1 MSRSGYRVMTKQQLT
16 TTSSTTPRIL
26 GLTGGIGAGKSFV
39 GQMLVQSGLPLMDSD
54 AVARGAYT
62 ESEQVRQQVTALLGA
77 EVYNSEGKPRYDE
90 IARKVFA
97 PSDEGQSLLHSLEQ
111 IIHPYVSERLQA
123 WAMEQY
129 APEGW
134 VVLESAIVWQSGFYR
149 LCDAVVVVTAPEE
162 VRVARVQE
170 RDGATREQVQARIA
184 RQASYSF
191 TALQQAHPELPIYLV
206 NNDGVQELEGQVKQ
220 LLALLATL

>member
-1 MSRSGYRVMTKQQLT
+1 MSEKRLT
-16 TTSSTTPRIL
+16 TSTNPRIL

-62 ESEQVRQQVTALLGA
+62 DSEQVRQQVTALLGA
-77 EVYNSEGKPRYDE
+77 DVYDPEGKTRYDV

-97 PSDEGQSLLHSLEQ
+97 PSNEGRSLLHDLEQ
-111 IIHPYVSERLQA
+111 IIHPYVSDRLET
-123 WAMEQY
+123 WAKEQQ

-134 VVLESAIVWQSGFYR
+134 VVLESAILWQSGFYR
-149 LCDAVVVVTAPEE
+149 LCDAVVVVTAPEA

-170 RDGATREQVQARIA
+170 RDGASLEQVQARIN

-191 TALQQAHPELPIYLV
+191 AALQQEHPELPLYQIQ
-206 NNDGVQELEGQVKQ
+206 NDGVQELEEQVAQ
-220 LLALLATL
+220 LLACLAAL

>member
-1 MSRSGYRVMTKQQLT
+1 MSEKHLT
-16 TTSSTTPRIL
+16 TSTNPRIL

-62 ESEQVRQQVTALLGA
+62 DSEQVRQQVTALLGA
-77 EVYNSEGKPRYDE
+77 EVYDPEGKPRYDE

-97 PSDEGQSLLHSLEQ
+97 PSNEGRSLLHDLEQ
-111 IIHPYVSERLQA
+111 IIHPYVSDRLET
-123 WAMEQY
+123 WAKEQQ

-134 VVLESAIVWQSGFYR
+134 VVLESAILWQSGFYS
-149 LCDAVVVVTAPEE
+149 LCAAVVVVTAPEA

-170 RDGATREQVQARIA
+170 RDGASLEQVQARIN

-191 TALQQAHPELPIYLV
+191 AALQQEHPELPLYQIQ
-206 NNDGVQELEGQVKQ
+206 NDGVQELEGQVAQ
-220 LLALLATL
+220 LLACLAAL

>member
-16 TTSSTTPRIL
+16 TSSSTTPRIL

-77 EVYNSEGKPRYDE
+77 EVYNSEGEPRYDE

-97 PSDEGQSLLHSLEQ
+97 PSDAGQSLLHRLEQ

-123 WAMEQY
+123 WAVEQY

-134 VVLESAIVWQSGFYR
+134 VVLESAILWQSGFYR

-184 RQASYSF
+184 RQASHSF
-191 TALQQAHPELPIYLV
+191 TALQQAHPELPIYPV

>member
-1 MSRSGYRVMTKQQLT
+1 MSEKHLT
-16 TTSSTTPRIL
+16 TSTNPRIL

-62 ESEQVRQQVTALLGA
+62 DSEQVRQQVTALLGA
-77 EVYNSEGKPRYDE
+77 EVYDPEGKPRYDE

-97 PSDEGQSLLHSLEQ
+97 PSNEGRSLLHDLEQ
-111 IIHPYVSERLQA
+111 IIHPYVSDRLET
-123 WAMEQY
+123 WAKEQQ

-134 VVLESAIVWQSGFYR
+134 VVLESAILWQSGFYS
-149 LCDAVVVVTAPEE
+149 LCDAVVVVTAPEA

-170 RDGATREQVQARIA
+170 RDGASLEQVQARIN

-191 TALQQAHPELPIYLV
+191 AALQQEHPELPLYQIQ
-206 NNDGVQELEGQVKQ
+206 NDGVQELEGQVAQ
-220 LLALLATL
+220 LLACLAAL

>member
-1 MSRSGYRVMTKQQLT
+1 MSEKRLT
-16 TTSSTTPRIL
+16 TSTNPRIL

-62 ESEQVRQQVTALLGA
+62 DSEQVRQQVIALLGA
-77 EVYNSEGKPRYDE
+77 EVYDAEEKPRYDE

-97 PSDEGQSLLHSLEQ
+97 PSDEGRSLLHDLEQ
-111 IIHPYVSERLQA
+111 IIHPYVSDRLET
-123 WAMEQY
+123 WAREQH
-129 APEGW
+129 APKGW
-134 VVLESAIVWQSGFYR
+134 VVLESAILWQSGFYR
-149 LCDAVVVVTAPEE
+149 LCDAVVVVTAPEA

-170 RDGATREQVQARIA
+170 RDGASLEQVQARIN

-191 TALQQAHPELPIYLV
+191 AALQQAHPELPLYQIQ
-206 NNDGVQELEGQVKQ
+206 NDGVQELEGQVAQ
-220 LLALLATL
+220 LLACLAAL

>member
-1 MSRSGYRVMTKQQLT
+1 MSRSGYRVMNKQQLT
-16 TTSSTTPRIL
+16 TSSSTTPRIL

-39 GQMLVQSGLPLMDSD
+39 GQILVQSGLPLMDSD

-97 PSDEGQSLLHSLEQ
+97 PSDEGTSLLHRLEQ

-123 WAMEQY
+123 WAVEQY

-134 VVLESAIVWQSGFYR
+134 VVLESAILWQSGFYR

-184 RQASYSF
+184 RQASYSL
-191 TALQQAHPELPIYLV
+191 TALQQAHPELPIYPV

>member
-16 TTSSTTPRIL
+16 TSSSTTPRIL

-77 EVYNSEGKPRYDE
+77 EVYNSEGEPRYDE

-97 PSDEGQSLLHSLEQ
+97 PSDEGKSLLHRLEQ

-123 WAMEQY
+123 WAVEQY

-134 VVLESAIVWQSGFYR
+134 VVLESAILWQSGFYR

-170 RDGATREQVQARIA
+170 RDRATREQVQARIA
-184 RQASYSF
+184 RQASYSL
-191 TALQQAHPELPIYLV
+191 TALQQAHPELPIYPV

>member
-16 TTSSTTPRIL
+16 TSSSTTPRIL

-77 EVYNSEGKPRYDE
+77 EVYNSEGEPRYDE

-97 PSDEGQSLLHSLEQ
+97 PSDEGKSLLHRLEQ

-123 WAMEQY
+123 WAVEQY

-134 VVLESAIVWQSGFYR
+134 VVLESAILWQSGFYR

-170 RDGATREQVQARIA
+170 RDGATREQVQARIT
-184 RQASYSF
+184 RQASYSL
-191 TALQQAHPELPIYLV
+191 TARQQAHPELPIYPV

>member
-1 MSRSGYRVMTKQQLT
+1 MSEKRLT
-16 TTSSTTPRIL
+16 TSTNPRIL

-62 ESEQVRQQVTALLGA
+62 DSEQVRQQVTALLGA
-77 EVYNSEGKPRYDE
+77 EVYDPEGKPRYDV

-97 PSDEGQSLLHSLEQ
+97 PSDEGRSLLHDLEQ
-111 IIHPYVSERLQA
+111 IIHPYVSDRLET
-123 WAMEQY
+123 WAKEQQ

-134 VVLESAIVWQSGFYR
+134 VVLESAILWQSGFYR
-149 LCDAVVVVTAPEE
+149 LCDAVVVVTAPEA

-170 RDGATREQVQARIA
+170 RDGASLEQVQARIN

-191 TALQQAHPELPIYLV
+191 AALQQEHPELPLYQIQ
-206 NNDGVQELEGQVKQ
+206 NDGVQELEGQVAQ
-220 LLALLATL
+220 LLACLAAL

>member
-16 TTSSTTPRIL
+16 TSSSTTPRIL

-97 PSDEGQSLLHSLEQ
+97 PSDAGQSLLHRLEQ

-134 VVLESAIVWQSGFYR
+134 VVLESAILWQSGFYR

-184 RQASYSF
+184 RQASYSL
-191 TALQQAHPELPIYLV
+191 TALQQAHPELPIYPV

>member
-1 MSRSGYRVMTKQQLT
+1 MTKQQLT
-16 TTSSTTPRIL
+16 TSSSTTPRIL

-77 EVYNSEGKPRYDE
+77 EVYNSEGEPRYDE

-97 PSDEGQSLLHSLEQ
+97 PSDEGKSLLHRLEQ

-123 WAMEQY
+123 WAVEQY

-134 VVLESAIVWQSGFYR
+134 VVLESAILWQSGFYR

-170 RDGATREQVQARIA
+170 RDGATREQVQARIT
-184 RQASYSF
+184 RQASYSL
-191 TALQQAHPELPIYLV
+191 TALQQAHPELPIYPV

>member
-16 TTSSTTPRIL
+16 TSSSTTPRIL

-77 EVYNSEGKPRYDE
+77 EVYNSEGEPRYDE

-97 PSDEGQSLLHSLEQ
+97 PSDAGQSLLHRLEQ

-123 WAMEQY
+123 WAVEQY

-134 VVLESAIVWQSGFYR
+134 VVLESAILWQSGFYR

-184 RQASYSF
+184 RQASYSL
-191 TALQQAHPELPIYLV
+191 TALQQAHPELPIYQIH
-206 NNDGVQELEGQVKQ
+206 NDGVQELEGLVKQ

>member
-16 TTSSTTPRIL
+16 TSSSTTPRIL

-77 EVYNSEGKPRYDE
+77 EVYNSEGEPRYDE

-97 PSDEGQSLLHSLEQ
+97 PSDEGKSLLHRLEQ

-123 WAMEQY
+123 WAVEQY

-134 VVLESAIVWQSGFYR
+134 VVLESAILWQSGFYR

-184 RQASYSF
+184 RQASYSL
-191 TALQQAHPELPIYLV
+191 TALQQAHPELPIYPV

>member
-1 MSRSGYRVMTKQQLT
+1 MSEKRLT
-16 TTSSTTPRIL
+16 TSTNPRIL

-62 ESEQVRQQVTALLGA
+62 DSEQVRQQVTALLGA
-77 EVYNSEGKPRYDE
+77 EVYDAEGKPRYDE

-97 PSDEGQSLLHSLEQ
+97 PSDEGRSLLHDLEQ
-111 IIHPYVSERLQA
+111 IIHPYVSDRLET
-123 WAMEQY
+123 WAKEQQ

-134 VVLESAIVWQSGFYR
+134 VVLESAILWQSGFYR
-149 LCDAVVVVTAPEE
+149 LCDAVVVVTAPEA

-170 RDGATREQVQARIA
+170 RDGASLEQVQARID

-191 TALQQAHPELPIYLV
+191 AALQQEHPELPLYQIQ
-206 NNDGVQELEGQVKQ
+206 NDGVQELEEQVAQ
-220 LLALLATL
+220 LLACLAAL

>member
-1 MSRSGYRVMTKQQLT
+1 MSRSGYRVMTKQHLT
-16 TTSSTTPRIL
+16 TSSSTTPRIL

-77 EVYNSEGKPRYDE
+77 EVYNSEGEPRYDE

-97 PSDEGQSLLHSLEQ
+97 PSDAGQSLLHRLEQ

-123 WAMEQY
+123 WAVEQY

-134 VVLESAIVWQSGFYR
+134 VVLESAILWQSGFYR

-170 RDGATREQVQARIA
+170 RDRATREQVQARIA

-191 TALQQAHPELPIYLV
+191 TALQQAHPELPIYQIH
-206 NNDGVQELEGQVKQ
+206 NDGVQELEGQVKQ

>member
-16 TTSSTTPRIL
+16 TSSSTTPRIL

-77 EVYNSEGKPRYDE
+77 EVYNSEGEPRYDE

-97 PSDEGQSLLHSLEQ
+97 PSDAGQSLLHRLEQ

-123 WAMEQY
+123 WAVEQY

-134 VVLESAIVWQSGFYR
+134 VVLESAILWQSGFYR

-170 RDGATREQVQARIA
+170 RDGATREQVKARIA

-191 TALQQAHPELPIYLV
+191 TALQQAHPELPIYPV

>member
-1 MSRSGYRVMTKQQLT
+1 MSRSGYRVMTKQHLT
-16 TTSSTTPRIL
+16 TSSSTTPRIL

-77 EVYNSEGKPRYDE
+77 EVYNSEGVPRYDE

-97 PSDEGQSLLHSLEQ
+97 PSDEGTSLLHRLEQ

-123 WAMEQY
+123 WAVEQY

-134 VVLESAIVWQSGFYR
+134 VVLESAILWQSGFYR

-191 TALQQAHPELPIYLV
+191 TALQQAHPELPIYPV

>member
-1 MSRSGYRVMTKQQLT
+1 MSEKRLT
-16 TTSSTTPRIL
+16 TSTNPRIL

-54 AVARGAYT
+54 AVARRAYT
-62 ESEQVRQQVTALLGA
+62 DSEQVRQQVIALLGA
-77 EVYNSEGKPRYDE
+77 EVYDAEGKPRYDE

-97 PSDEGQSLLHSLEQ
+97 PSNEGRFLLHDLEQ
-111 IIHPYVSERLQA
+111 IIHPYVSDRLET
-123 WAMEQY
+123 WAKEQQ

-134 VVLESAIVWQSGFYR
+134 VVLESAILWQSGFYR
-149 LCDAVVVVTAPEE
+149 LCDAVVVVTAPEA

-170 RDGATREQVQARIA
+170 RDGASLEQVQARIN

-191 TALQQAHPELPIYLV
+191 AALQQAHPELPLYQIQ
-206 NNDGVQELEGQVKQ
+206 NDGVQELEGQVAQ
-220 LLALLATL
+220 LLACLAAL

>member
-1 MSRSGYRVMTKQQLT
+1 MSEKRLT
-16 TTSSTTPRIL
+16 TSTTPRIL

-62 ESEQVRQQVTALLGA
+62 DSEQVRQQVTALLGA
-77 EVYNSEGKPRYDE
+77 EVYDPEGKPRYDV

-97 PSDEGQSLLHSLEQ
+97 SSNEGRSLLHDLEQ
-111 IIHPYVSERLQA
+111 IIHPYVSDRLET
-123 WAMEQY
+123 WAKEQQ

-134 VVLESAIVWQSGFYR
+134 VVLESAILWQSGFYR
-149 LCDAVVVVTAPEE
+149 LCDAVVVVTAPEA

-170 RDGATREQVQARIA
+170 RDGASLEQVQARIN

-191 TALQQAHPELPIYLV
+191 AALQQEHPELPLYQIQ
-206 NNDGVQELEGQVKQ
+206 NDGVQELEGQVAQ
-220 LLALLATL
+220 LLACLAAL

>member
-1 MSRSGYRVMTKQQLT
+1 
-16 TTSSTTPRIL
+16 
-26 GLTGGIGAGKSFV
+26 
-39 GQMLVQSGLPLMDSD
+39 MDSD

-77 EVYNSEGKPRYDE
+77 EVYNSEGEPRYDE

-97 PSDEGQSLLHSLEQ
+97 PSDAGQSLLHRLEQ

-123 WAMEQY
+123 WAVEQY

-134 VVLESAIVWQSGFYR
+134 VVLESAILWQSGFYR

-191 TALQQAHPELPIYLV
+191 TALQQAHPELPIYQIH
-206 NNDGVQELEGQVKQ
+206 NDGVQELEGQVKQ

>member
-1 MSRSGYRVMTKQQLT
+1 MSRSGYRVMTKQHLT
-16 TTSSTTPRIL
+16 TSSSTTPRIL

-39 GQMLVQSGLPLMDSD
+39 GQMLVQAGLPLMDSD

-62 ESEQVRQQVTALLGA
+62 ESEQVRQQVITLLGA
-77 EVYNSEGKPRYDE
+77 EVYDSEGRPRYDE
-90 IARKVFA
+90 IAHKVFA
-97 PSDEGQSLLHSLEQ
+97 PSDAGQSRLHRLEQ
-111 IIHPYVSERLQA
+111 IIHPYVSERLRA
-123 WAMEQY
+123 WAREQY
-129 APEGW
+129 PPEGW
-134 VVLESAIVWQSGFYR
+134 VVLESAILWQSGFYR

-170 RDGATREQVQARIA
+170 RDGATREQVQTRIA

-191 TALQQAHPELPIYLV
+191 TALQEAHPELPIYLV